1 MRIDLL
7 TLRNNCV
14 IYGQLKLGVSM
25 YNKLY
30 STRCLTLVYLF
41 HTNKHLYSP
50 GISND
55 VFGSDLTFPQ
65 IVFLIKDYT
74 DIFQS

>member
-7 TLRNNCV
+7 TLRNNFV

-30 STRCLTLVYLF
+30 STRCLTLVYLL
-41 HTNKHLYSP
+41 HTNKHIYSP

-65 IVFLIKDYT
+65 IVFLIKVYT
-74 DIFQS
+74 DIF